1 MEMEQHKGQR
11 EDQRDRGFPAF
22 FAQAPKLTV
31 RDPLAQFL
39 GAAQQGTIEYRYA
52 DAVRLAGHSCPTVA
66 GAYLM
71 VLHGLRA
78 LYGSDLP
85 VRGEVAVALRDAQDR
100 GVNGVVASV
109 VQLLTGAAA
118 ASGFQG
124 MGAGRRFSRQHLMAF
139 EQPIEAV
146 LGLVRKDT
154 GRAVQVQ
161 FHEARVPWDEEARAL
176 MPRAVAGKASAAE
189 LERFGQLWQE
199 RVRKILVDHANDPQL
214 VQVSDWQ
221 PA

>member
-1 MEMEQHKGQR
+1 MNMEP
-11 EDQRDRGFPAF
+11 RDKGFPSF
-22 FAQAPKLTV
+22 FADAPTLTV
-31 RDPLAQFL
+31 RDPLAEFL
-39 GAAQQGTIEYRYA
+39 GAAQQGIIEYRYA

-71 VLHGLRA
+71 TLHGLRA

-85 VRGEVAVALRDAQDR
+85 VRGEISVTLRDAQDR
-100 GVNGVVASV
+100 GVNGVIASV

-124 MGAGRRFSRQHLMAF
+124 IGPEHRFSRHNLMAF
-139 EQPIEAV
+139 DRPIQAV
-146 LGLVRKDT
+146 LGLQRRDT

-161 FHEARVPWDEEARAL
+161 FNESFVPWADETRAL
-176 MPRAVAGKASAAE
+176 MPKAVAGNASAAE
-189 LERFGQLWQE
+189 LENFGQLWQD
-199 RVRKILVDHANDPQL
+199 RVRKILVIHANDPQMI
-214 VQVSDWQ
+214 QVIDWQ